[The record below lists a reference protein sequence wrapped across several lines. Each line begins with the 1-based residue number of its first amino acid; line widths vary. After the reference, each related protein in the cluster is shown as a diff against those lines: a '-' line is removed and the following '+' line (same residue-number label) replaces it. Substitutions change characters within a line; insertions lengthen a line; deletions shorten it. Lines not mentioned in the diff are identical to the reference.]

1 MVRALG
7 GSVMFQSALG
17 TLKKYADFKGR
28 ASRAEF
34 WTFFLF
40 VVIAQAVAGV
50 VDLLFGGGRSGVFS
64 LLAGVLLFV
73 PQLAVTVRRLHDVN
87 RSGRELVVPFLMLVA
102 MPLFVIFRG
111 FIAGIIM
118 LGYSGIVLLL
128 FANLL
133 LLLIKQ
139 GSSIPNKYGAS
150 PKAFSFAG

>member
-1 MVRALG
+1 
-7 GSVMFQSALG
+7 MFQSALG
-17 TLKKYADFKGR
+17 TLRKYADFKGR

-34 WTFFLF
+34 WIFFLF
-40 VVIAQAVAGV
+40 VVIAQALAAV

-64 LLAGVLLFV
+64 LLAAVLLFV

-87 RSGRELVVPFLMLVA
+87 RSGRELVVPFLMLLA
-102 MPLFVIFRG
+102 APLFVIFRG
-111 FIAGIIM
+111 FIAGIIT

>member
-1 MVRALG
+1 
-7 GSVMFQSALG
+7 MFQSAVG

-40 VVIAQAVAGV
+40 VLIAQAVAGV
-50 VDLLFGGGRSGVFS
+50 VDLLFGGFRSGAFS

-87 RSGRELVVPFLMLVA
+87 RSGRELVVPFLMLLA

-111 FIAGIIM
+111 FIAGIIT

>member
-1 MVRALG
+1 
-7 GSVMFQSALG
+7 MFQSVLA
-17 TLKKYADFKGR
+17 TLKKYAEFKGR
-28 ASRAEF
+28 ASRSEF
-34 WTFFLF
+34 WIFFLF
-40 VVIAQAVAGV
+40 VVVAQAVAGL
-50 VDLLFGGGRSGVFS
+50 VDLLFGGGRNGVFA
-64 LLAGVLLFV
+64 LLVAVLLFV

-87 RSGRELVVPFLMLVA
+87 RSGRELVVPFLMLLA

-128 FANLL
+128 FAHLL

>member
-1 MVRALG
+1 
-7 GSVMFQSALG
+7 MFQSVLG

-34 WTFFLF
+34 WTFFVF
-40 VVIAQAVAGV
+40 VLIAQAVAGV
-50 VDLLFGGGRSGVFS
+50 IDLLFGGGPRGGVFS

-87 RSGRELVVPFLMLVA
+87 RSGRELIVPFLMLMA

-111 FIAGIIM
+111 FIAGIIT

>member
-1 MVRALG
+1 
-7 GSVMFQSALG
+7 MFQSVLA
-17 TLKKYADFKGR
+17 TLRKYAEFKGR
-28 ASRAEF
+28 ASRSEF
-34 WTFFLF
+34 WIFFLF
-40 VVIAQAVAGV
+40 VVIAQAVAGL
-50 VDLLFGGGRSGVFS
+50 VDLLFGGGRNGVFA
-64 LLAGVLLFV
+64 LLVAVLLFV

-87 RSGRELVVPFLMLVA
+87 RSGRELVVPFLMLLA

-128 FANLL
+128 FAHLL

>member
-1 MVRALG
+1 
-7 GSVMFQSALG
+7 MFQSALG

-40 VVIAQAVAGV
+40 VLIAQAIAGV
-50 VDLLFGGGRSGVFS
+50 VDLLFGGMRSGVFS
-64 LLAGVLLFV
+64 LLAAVLLFV
-73 PQLAVTVRRLHDVN
+73 PQLSVTVRRLHDVN
-87 RSGRELVVPFLMLVA
+87 KSGRELVVPGLMLLA
-102 MPLFVIFRG
+102 MPLFVMFRG
-111 FIAGIIM
+111 LIAGIVS
-118 LGYSGIVLLL
+118 LGYCGIVLLL